1 MIGQVE
7 SYRERFG
14 YYPEAV
20 LGDQIY
26 GTRENR
32 KYLKAKGIRY
42 SGKALGRPRKLSK
55 EEKRLLSEEGKQK
68 YDLNLVKAKTKE
80 TSESWIAAVFFV
92 MNIAH
97 WMRLC
102 FFAQFSRRVFG
113 KIIRNLKEFLNRNTQ
128 YAPSFSR

>member
-42 SGKALGRPRKLSK
+42 SVEALGRPRKLSK
-55 EEKRLLSEEGKQK
+55 EEKRLLSEEGRQRILFKIYIGQK
-68 YDLNLVKAKTKE
+68 
-80 TSESWIAAVFFV
+80 
-92 MNIAH
+92 
-97 WMRLC
+97 
-102 FFAQFSRRVFG
+102 
-113 KIIRNLKEFLNRNTQ
+113 LKCNELKRK
-128 YAPSFSR
+128 